1 MSLLIYIICAE
12 VSVRGGD
19 AAGMRNVVV
28 FEGVS
33 DVCRGQ
39 GAESGERRAESN
51 NIGGAVQFVLGE
63 QGLDSP
69 IKYKNLFSHISNI
82 V

>member
-1 MSLLIYIICAE
+1 MFEMSLLIYIICAE

-39 GAESGERRAESN
+39 GAESGE
-51 NIGGAVQFVLGE
+51 
-63 QGLDSP
+63 
-69 IKYKNLFSHISNI
+69 
-82 V
+82 

>member
-1 MSLLIYIICAE
+1 MQGA
-12 VSVRGGD
+12 GG
-19 AAGMRNVVV
+19 GER
-28 FEGVS
+28 
-33 DVCRGQ
+33 R
-39 GAESGERRAESN
+39 AESGERRAESN

>member
-1 MSLLIYIICAE
+1 MFEMSLLIYIICAE

-33 DVCRGQ
+33 DVVCRGQ
-39 GAESGERRAESN
+39 GAESGE
-51 NIGGAVQFVLGE
+51 
-63 QGLDSP
+63 
-69 IKYKNLFSHISNI
+69 
-82 V
+82 

>member
-1 MSLLIYIICAE
+1 VFEMSLLIYIICAE

-33 DVCRGQ
+33 DVCRGRR
-39 GAESGERRAESN
+39 AESGERRV
-51 NIGGAVQFVLGE
+51 IILGG
-63 QGLDSP
+63 P
-69 IKYKNLFSHISNI
+69 FSLCWGSKVWTHL
-82 V
+82 

>member
-1 MSLLIYIICAE
+1 MFEMSLLIYIICAE
-12 VSVRGGD
+12 VSVRDGD

-39 GAESGERRAESN
+39 GAGGGERRAES
-51 NIGGAVQFVLGE
+51 GE
-63 QGLDSP
+63 
-69 IKYKNLFSHISNI
+69 
-82 V
+82 